1 MASGRRVWHK
11 RFMETSSRRRLAGSS
26 RSQSRHQI
34 RPSPLSRINRPA
46 AKWARGR
53 VLESPPAA
61 RRPPPQWPPE
71 TARGRDGLRKTSR
84 ARTRLSHK
92 GGPGPRHSSPFL
104 AIPRAADHMPRPCLR
119 ILASLCVH
127 MYRKESALVASAP
140 GPASDGIC
148 IQGMRRE
155 GVCAAKPLA
164 ISSKMPRTGH

>member
-61 RRPPPQWPPE
+61 RRRSGHQRP
-71 TARGRDGLRKTSR
+71 RGDGMVCE
-84 ARTRLSHK
+84 
-92 GGPGPRHSSPFL
+92 RHREPALVCRIKAALVL